1 MTLGNVTLV
10 WIVMVVGIAL
20 GVQSMLGPQ
29 CPLLPELFGSRY
41 RFTGVAMSREL
52 SAVMAG
58 GLVPLVGAAL
68 LAVTDH
74 SWLVLAIYSLVLAL
88 ISFVTTFFTPETV
101 GRDLLLTED
110 AS

>member
-1 MTLGNVTLV
+1 
-10 WIVMVVGIAL
+10 
-20 GVQSMLGPQ
+20 
-29 CPLLPELFGSRY
+29 
-41 RFTGVAMSREL
+41 MSREL
-52 SAVMAG
+52 SAVIAG

-68 LAVTDH
+68 LAATGH

>member
-1 MTLGNVTLV
+1 
-10 WIVMVVGIAL
+10 MVVGIAL

-29 CPLLPELFGSRY
+29 CPLLPELFGSQY

-68 LAVTDH
+68 LAATGY
-74 SWLVLAIYSLVLAL
+74 SWLVLGIYSLVLAL

-101 GRDLLLTED
+101 GRDLVLTED